1 MSLWSLAWK
10 SLWNRRLS
18 VGLTVFAI
26 AVSVSLLL
34 AVERVRVESKAS
46 FAQTINGVDLIIG
59 PRGGSSQL
67 LLYSVFR
74 LGEATGNFS
83 WSSFE
88 LLRSSPK
95 VAWAIPISLGD
106 SHRGYR
112 VLATDNSYFQHYHY
126 GDNQALVFA
135 AGNTNGFNSLFDVV
149 LGSEV
154 ARKLGYTTGNRIV
167 LSHGI
172 AENSLTDHADKPFQ
186 VTGILKPTGTPV
198 DRTVHITLAGMEA
211 LHVDWQNG
219 APPISSF
226 IGSSENIPAD
236 NAQQMNLTPTSIT
249 AAMVGLKSRL
259 AVFQMQRGIN
269 TYSKEPL
276 MAILPGVALAELWQ
290 SFALMEKILLLVSA
304 CVAIASLLGL
314 MAVML
319 TSLNERRRELAV
331 LRAVGAR
338 PRHVFGLLL
347 LESGLVGIAG
357 VLTGLLLFHVA
368 LLGLKPWL
376 ASEFGL
382 FLPLRWPGQSELL
395 ILLAVIIAAF
405 FTGLLPALRA
415 YRNLL
420 SDGLA
425 PR

>member
-1 MSLWSLAWK
+1 MSLWRLAWL

-34 AVERVRVESKAS
+34 AVERIRVESKTS
-46 FAQTINGVDLIIG
+46 FAQTVSGVDLIVG
-59 PRGGSSQL
+59 ARGGSSQL

-88 LLRSSPK
+88 LLRQHQK
-95 VAWAIPISLGD
+95 VAWAIPVSLGD

-112 VLATDNSYFQHYHY
+112 VLATDNSYFRHYRY
-126 GDNQALVFA
+126 GENQPLAFA
-135 AGNTNGFNSLFDVV
+135 SGQDGFNSLFDVV

-154 ARKLGYTTGNRIV
+154 ARQLDYRLNEKII

-172 AENSLTDHADKPFQ
+172 AENALTDHADKPFRIA
-186 VTGILKPTGTPV
+186 GILRPTGTPV
-198 DRTVHITLAGMEA
+198 DRTVHITLGGMEA
-211 LHVDWQNG
+211 MHVDWQNG
-219 APPISSF
+219 APPI
-226 IGSSENIPAD
+226 GPGMPAS
-236 NAQQMNLTPTSIT
+236 AVQQMDLTPSSIT
-249 AAMVGLKSRL
+249 AAMIGLKSRL
-259 AVFQMQRGIN
+259 SVFQLQRGIN
-269 TYSKEPL
+269 TYPKEPI

-290 SFALMEKILLLVSA
+290 SFALMEKVLLLVSA
-304 CVAIASLLGL
+304 CVAVAGLLGL

-347 LESGLVGIAG
+347 LESGLVGLAG
-357 VLTGLLLFHVA
+357 VMAGLLLFHAA
-368 LLGLKPWL
+368 LLGLRPWL
-376 ASEFGL
+376 ATEFGL
-382 FLPLRWPGQSELL
+382 FLPLRLPGLSEGL
-395 ILLAVIIAAF
+395 ILLAVVSAAF
-405 FTGLLPALRA
+405 VTGLLPAIRA

-420 SDGLA
+420 ADGLS
-425 PR
+425 PRI

>member
-1 MSLWSLAWK
+1 MSLWTLAWK

-18 VGLTVFAI
+18 VSLTVFAI
-26 AVSVSLLL
+26 AVSVALLL
-34 AVERVRVESKAS
+34 AVERVRIESKTS
-46 FAQTINGVDLIIG
+46 FAQTVSGVDLIVG
-59 PRGGSSQL
+59 ARGGSSQL

-88 LLRSSPK
+88 LLRTHPK
-95 VAWAIPISLGD
+95 VAWAIPVSLGD

-112 VLATDNSYFQHYHY
+112 VLATDNSYFRHYRY
-126 GDNQALVFA
+126 GEKQPLAFA
-135 AGNTNGFNSLFDVV
+135 SGNPAGFSSVFDVV

-154 ARKLGYTTGNRIV
+154 ARKLAYQAGHRIV

-172 AENSLTDHADKPFQ
+172 AENALSDHADKPFQ
-186 VTGILKPTGTPV
+186 VTGVLKPTGTPV
-198 DRTVHITLAGMEA
+198 DRTVHITLSGMEA

-219 APPISSF
+219 APPMGPGIAAGD
-226 IGSSENIPAD
+226 I
-236 NAQQMNLTPTSIT
+236 QQMNLTPTSIT

-259 AVFQMQRGIN
+259 AVFQLQRGIN
-269 TYSKEPL
+269 TYAKEPL

-304 CVAIASLLGL
+304 CVAIAGLLGL

-357 VLTGLLLFHVA
+357 VMAGLLLFHAA

-382 FLPLRWPGQSELL
+382 FLPLRWPGLNEGL
-395 ILLAVIIAAF
+395 ILLAVISAAF
-405 FTGLLPALRA
+405 VTGLLPALRA

-425 PR
+425 PRL

>member
-1 MSLWSLAWK
+1 MSLWQLAWK

-26 AVSVSLLL
+26 AVSVALLL
-34 AVERVRVESKAS
+34 TVERIRVESKTS
-46 FAQTINGVDLIIG
+46 FAQTVSGVDLIVG
-59 PRGGSSQL
+59 ARGGGSQL

-83 WSSFE
+83 WTTFE
-88 LLRSSPK
+88 RLRSHPK
-95 VAWAIPISLGD
+95 VAWAIPVSLGD

-112 VLATDNSYFQHYHY
+112 VLATDNSYFRHYRY
-126 GDNQALVFA
+126 GEHQPLEFA
-135 AGNTNGFNSLFDVV
+135 AGKAEGFTGLFDVV

-154 ARKLGYTTGNRIV
+154 ARKLGYSLNDRIT

-172 AENSLTDHADKPFQ
+172 AEQALTDHDDKPFT

-198 DRTVHITLAGMEA
+198 DRTVHITLGGMEA

-219 APPISSF
+219 APPL
-226 IGSSENIPAD
+226 GPGIPTDAV
-236 NAQQMNLTPTSIT
+236 QQMNLTPVSIT

-259 AVFQMQRGIN
+259 AVFQLQRGIN
-269 TYSKEPL
+269 NYSGEPL

-290 SFALMEKILLLVSA
+290 SFALMEKVLLLVSA
-304 CVAIASLLGL
+304 CVALAGLLGL

-331 LRAVGAR
+331 LRALGAR
-338 PRHVFGLLL
+338 PRHVFGLLMF
-347 LESGLVGIAG
+347 ESGLVGLAG
-357 VLTGLLLFHVA
+357 VITGLLLFHAA
-368 LLGLKPWL
+368 LLGLRPWL
-376 ASEFGL
+376 TSEFGL
-382 FLPLRWPGQSELL
+382 FLPLRLPGMSEGL
-395 ILLAVIIAAF
+395 ILLTVISAAF
-405 FTGLLPALRA
+405 VTGLLPALRA

-420 SDGLA
+420 ADGLS
-425 PR
+425 PRL

>member
-1 MSLWSLAWK
+1 MSLWQLAWK

-26 AVSVSLLL
+26 AVSVALLL
-34 AVERVRVESKAS
+34 AVERIRVESKTS
-46 FAQTINGVDLIIG
+46 FAQTVSGVDLIVG
-59 PRGGSSQL
+59 ARGGSSQL

-83 WSSFE
+83 WTSFE
-88 LLRSSPK
+88 NLRRHPK
-95 VAWAIPISLGD
+95 VAWAIPVSLGD

-112 VLATDNSYFQHYHY
+112 VLATDNSYFGHYRY
-126 GDNQALVFA
+126 GEHRPLAFA
-135 AGNTNGFNSLFDVV
+135 AGKATGFDGLFDVV

-154 ARKLGYTTGNRIV
+154 ARQLGYSLNDRIT

-172 AENSLTDHADKPFQ
+172 AEQALTDHDDKPFT

-198 DRTVHITLAGMEA
+198 DRTVHITLGGMEA

-219 APPISSF
+219 APPL
-226 IGSSENIPAD
+226 GPGIPAD
-236 NAQQMNLTPTSIT
+236 TVQQMNLTPVSIT

-259 AVFQMQRGIN
+259 AVFQLQRGIN
-269 TYSKEPL
+269 NYSGEPL

-290 SFALMEKILLLVSA
+290 SFALMEKVLMLVSA
-304 CVAIASLLGL
+304 CVAIAGLLGL

-319 TSLNERRRELAV
+319 TSLNERRRELAI

-338 PRHVFGLLL
+338 PRHVIGLLL
-347 LESGLVGIAG
+347 LESGLVGVAG
-357 VLTGLLLFHVA
+357 VITGLLLFHAA
-368 LLGLKPWL
+368 LLGLQPWL

-382 FLPLRWPGQSELL
+382 FLPMRLPGMSEGA
-395 ILLAVIIAAF
+395 ILLTVISAAF
-405 FTGLLPALRA
+405 VTGLLPALRA

-420 SDGLA
+420 ADGLS
-425 PR
+425 PRL

>member
-1 MSLWSLAWK
+1 MSLWHLALK

-26 AVSVSLLL
+26 AVSVALLL
-34 AVERVRVESKAS
+34 AVERVRVESKTS
-46 FAQTINGVDLIIG
+46 FAQTVSGVDLIVG
-59 PRGGSSQL
+59 ARGGGSQL

-83 WSSFE
+83 WDSFE
-88 LLRSSPK
+88 LVRSHPK
-95 VAWAIPISLGD
+95 VAWAIPVSLGD

-112 VLATDNSYFQHYHY
+112 VLATDNSYFKHYHY
-126 GDNQALVFA
+126 GENQALKFIS
-135 AGNTNGFNSLFDVV
+135 TKSPDGFTGVFDVV
-149 LGSEV
+149 LGSDV
-154 ARKLGYTTGNRIV
+154 ARKLGYKTGDKIV

-172 AENSLTDHADKPFQ
+172 AENALSDHADKPFM
-186 VTGILKPTGTPV
+186 VTGILLPTGTPV

-219 APPISSF
+219 APPLGAGIS
-226 IGSSENIPAD
+226 AD
-236 NAQQMNLTPTSIT
+236 AAQQMNLAPTTIT
-249 AAMVGLKSRL
+249 AALVGLKSRL
-259 AVFQMQRGIN
+259 AVFNLQRGIN
-269 TYSKEPL
+269 TYNKEPL

-304 CVAIASLLGL
+304 CVAVAGLLGL

-319 TSLNERRRELAV
+319 TSLNERRRELAI

-347 LESGLVGIAG
+347 MESGLVGIAG
-357 VLTGLLLFHVA
+357 ALAGLLIFHAA

-382 FLPLRWPGQSELL
+382 FMPLRMPGASEGLVL
-395 ILLAVIIAAF
+395 VAVISAAF
-405 FTGLLPALRA
+405 VTGLLPALRA

-420 SDGLA
+420 SDGLS
-425 PR
+425 PRL

>member
-1 MSLWSLAWK
+1 MSLWQLAWK

-26 AVSVSLLL
+26 AVSVALLL
-34 AVERVRVESKAS
+34 AVERIRVESKTS
-46 FAQTINGVDLIIG
+46 FAQTVSGVDLIVG
-59 PRGGSSQL
+59 ARGGSSQL

-83 WSSFE
+83 WISFE
-88 LLRSSPK
+88 QLRRHPK
-95 VAWAIPISLGD
+95 VAWAIPVSLGD

-112 VLATDNSYFQHYHY
+112 VLATDNSYFGHYRY
-126 GDNQALVFA
+126 GEHRPLAFT
-135 AGNTNGFNSLFDVV
+135 AGKATGFEGLFDVV

-154 ARKLGYTTGNRIV
+154 ARQLGYSLNDRVT

-172 AENSLTDHADKPFQ
+172 AEQALTDHDDKPFT

-198 DRTVHITLAGMEA
+198 DRTVHITLGGMEA

-219 APPISSF
+219 APPL
-226 IGSSENIPAD
+226 GPGIPAD
-236 NAQQMNLTPTSIT
+236 AVQQLNLTPVSIT

-259 AVFQMQRGIN
+259 AVFQLQRGIN
-269 TYSKEPL
+269 TYSGEPL

-290 SFALMEKILLLVSA
+290 SFALMEKVLMLVSA
-304 CVAIASLLGL
+304 CVAIAGLLGL

-319 TSLNERRRELAV
+319 TSLNERRRELAI

-338 PRHVFGLLL
+338 PRHVIGLLL
-347 LESGLVGIAG
+347 LESGLVGVAG
-357 VLTGLLLFHVA
+357 VITGLLLFHAA
-368 LLGLKPWL
+368 LLGLQPWL

-382 FLPLRWPGQSELL
+382 FLPLRLPGMSEGI
-395 ILLAVIIAAF
+395 ILLTVISAAF
-405 FTGLLPALRA
+405 VTGLLPALRA

-420 SDGLA
+420 ADGLS
-425 PR
+425 PRL

>member
-1 MSLWSLAWK
+1 MSLWQLAWK

-26 AVSVSLLL
+26 AVSVALLL
-34 AVERVRVESKAS
+34 AVERIRVESKTS
-46 FAQTINGVDLIIG
+46 FAQTVSGVDLIVG
-59 PRGGSSQL
+59 ARGGSSQL

-74 LGEATGNFS
+74 LGEATSNFS
-83 WSSFE
+83 WTSFE
-88 LLRSSPK
+88 QLRRHPK
-95 VAWAIPISLGD
+95 VAWAIPVSLGD

-112 VLATDNSYFQHYHY
+112 VLATDNSYFGHYRY
-126 GDNQALVFA
+126 GEHRPLAFA
-135 AGNTNGFNSLFDVV
+135 AGKATGFEGLFDVV

-154 ARKLGYTTGNRIV
+154 ARQLGYSLNDRIT

-172 AENSLTDHADKPFQ
+172 AEQALTDHDDKPFT

-198 DRTVHITLAGMEA
+198 DRTVHITLGGMEA

-219 APPISSF
+219 APPL
-226 IGSSENIPAD
+226 GPGIPAD
-236 NAQQMNLTPTSIT
+236 AVQQLNLTPVSIT

-259 AVFQMQRGIN
+259 AVFQLQRGIN
-269 TYSKEPL
+269 TYSGEPL

-290 SFALMEKILLLVSA
+290 SFALMEKVLLLVSA
-304 CVAIASLLGL
+304 CVAIAGLLGL

-319 TSLNERRRELAV
+319 TSLNERRRELAI

-338 PRHVFGLLL
+338 PRHVIGLLL
-347 LESGLVGIAG
+347 LESGLVGVAG
-357 VLTGLLLFHVA
+357 VITGLLLFHAA
-368 LLGLKPWL
+368 LLGLQPWL

-382 FLPLRWPGQSELL
+382 FLPLRLPGMSEGV
-395 ILLAVIIAAF
+395 ILLTVISAAF
-405 FTGLLPALRA
+405 VTGLLPALRA

-420 SDGLA
+420 ADGLS
-425 PR
+425 PRL

>member
-1 MSLWSLAWK
+1 MSLWRLAWK

-26 AVSVSLLL
+26 AVSVTLLL
-34 AVERVRVESKAS
+34 AVERVRVESKTS
-46 FAQTINGVDLIIG
+46 FAQTVSGVDLIVG
-59 PRGGSSQL
+59 ARGGSSQL

-83 WSSFE
+83 WDSFK
-88 LLRSSPK
+88 LLRTHPK
-95 VAWAIPISLGD
+95 VAWAIPVSLGD

-112 VLATDNSYFQHYHY
+112 VLATDNTYFEHYRY
-126 GDNQALVFA
+126 GENRPLVFA
-135 AGNTNGFNSLFDVV
+135 GKSPVHGFNKLFDVV

-154 ARKLGYTTGNRIV
+154 ARKLGYHTGDKIV

-172 AENSLTDHADKPFQ
+172 AQNALSDHADKPFQ
-186 VTGILKPTGTPV
+186 VTGILLPTGTPV

-219 APPISSF
+219 APPMGPGISAEAS
-226 IGSSENIPAD
+226 
-236 NAQQMNLTPTSIT
+236 QQMNLEPTSIT
-249 AAMVGLKSRL
+249 AALVGLKSRL
-259 AVFQMQRGIN
+259 AVFQLQRGIN
-269 TYSKEPL
+269 TYSREPL

-304 CVAIASLLGL
+304 CVAVAGLLGL

-319 TSLNERRRELAV
+319 TSLNERRRELAI
-331 LRAVGAR
+331 LRAIGAR

-357 VLTGLLLFHVA
+357 TLVGLLIFHLALF
-368 LLGLKPWL
+368 GLRPWL

-382 FLPLRWPGQSELL
+382 FLPFRMPGTSEGL
-395 ILLAVIIAAF
+395 ILLAVVSASF
-405 FTGLLPALRA
+405 VTGLLPALRA

-420 SDGLA
+420 ADGLS
-425 PR
+425 PRL